1 MQLNGFQLEYINMPA
16 ALAVFAAAG
25 AFIVT
30 TGVASL
36 THLPTSRRWAAI
48 ITRLILL
55 LLFLLIVGGAR
66 WERTN
71 KRLEVIVL
79 RDVGGSMQ
87 YVPKP
92 GGQDLQQTIK
102 QWVTDAS
109 ARKPSDDSIGVISF
123 DGQSRVDAMPATTLN
138 WSVSSINEPVNG
150 TDVAGAINMARA
162 LFTRDAM
169 HRLVLAWDGNS
180 TDGDLDAALSA
191 SAASHVPIDVVPLRY
206 RIENAVLMDK
216 LIAPELKREKEPFTL
231 DVLLHNTAP
240 TPVAGTL
247 IINDG
252 RDLLSRQRVQL
263 TAGANVIHVKAP
275 PREPG
280 LRRFHATFE
289 PDGRVA
295 GADAIRSAD
304 AFTLVRGTGRLLYV
318 DAVEEGGG
326 RPLLDALSAQGITI
340 RREDHI
346 TPDHFPDSAA
356 ALQAYDAVILADVP
370 RGEGGLSVEQEQLLT
385 SYVHDVGGGLVMI
398 GGPHTFG
405 AGGWIGSSLEKI
417 LPVDCSMPAQRMM
430 PAGALAVVL
439 DHSGSMGEIVNGSTN
454 TKQQIADEAS
464 VLALQTLSLQD
475 YFGLVAF
482 DTTPTWEVPLALN
495 TNPIASSRA
504 IREVGP
510 AGGTDICPALQ
521 TAADALEKL
530 PPDSVAMR
538 HIILLTDGDSQQG
551 DYASILRRMD
561 AAKITLSTVA
571 VGDDADHQ
579 LLSALASAGH
589 GRYYAVSD
597 PRVLP
602 RIFIK
607 EASVLRRPLITENP
621 NGIPTQLHRSD
632 SNPPQSLARPEPVFG
647 MVLTSRKPS
656 PQVDVPI
663 VAGKE
668 ADPLLASWQAGL
680 GRVTVFTSDA
690 SPRWATRW
698 MASGSFGSFWS
709 QVVRAVE
716 RAPQSADAE
725 LRTVRNGSRV
735 HIELD
740 ALGGDGGFQNFMAA
754 EANVIGP
761 DAKLHAVPLM
771 QTAPGLYVGD
781 IDSKAPGDYVV
792 VTNYRNADS
801 VPRMA
806 VTGFSIDSAREL
818 RDLQSNDAVL
828 HQVASRTGGRM
839 LTAFD
844 PNADLFSRDGL
855 FPSRSYLP
863 LRDIL
868 LPLALA
874 AVLLDVAVRRIA
886 WGKQTLRQV
895 SNAVKQGAR
904 PAVRAVKP
912 MSDQTSSALLR
923 ARDRARKRFVEE
935 SDARH

>member
-1 MQLNGFQLEYINMPA
+1 MQLNGLQLEYISFPA

-25 AFIVT
+25 AFVVT
-30 TGVASL
+30 TGVGNL
-36 THLPTSRRWAAI
+36 THLPMSRRWAAI
-48 ITRLILL
+48 FSRLILL

-71 KRLEVIVL
+71 NRLEVIVL
-79 RDVGGSMQ
+79 RDVGRSTQ

-92 GGQDLQQTIK
+92 RGQDLQQTIK
-102 QWVTDAS
+102 QWITDA
-109 ARKPSDDSIGVISF
+109 ATHKPSDDSIGVISF
-123 DGQSRVDAMPATTLN
+123 DGQSRVDAMPATILN
-138 WSVSSINEPVNG
+138 WRASSIDESEGG
-150 TDVAGAINMARA
+150 TDVASAINMARA
-162 LFTRDAM
+162 MFTKDAM
-169 HRLVLAWDGNS
+169 HRLVLAWNGNA

-191 SAASHVPIDVVPLRY
+191 SAAAHVPIDVVPLRY
-206 RIENAVLMDK
+206 CVADAVLMDK

-231 DVLLHNTAP
+231 DVLLHNTGQSTAS
-240 TPVAGTL
+240 GTL
-247 IINDG
+247 VVKDG
-252 RDLLSRQRVQL
+252 SELLSRQRIAL
-263 TAGANVIHVKAP
+263 SPGANVIHVKAQ
-275 PREPG
+275 PRGPG
-280 LRRFHATFE
+280 LRRFHAMFE
-289 PDGRVA
+289 PDARVA

-318 DAVEEGGG
+318 DAVEDGGG
-326 RPLLDALSAQGITI
+326 RPLLEALASQGVTI
-340 RREDHI
+340 RAEDHI
-346 TPDHFPDSAA
+346 TPEHFPDSAT

-385 SYVHDVGGGLVMI
+385 SYVHDAGGGLVMI

-417 LPVDCSMPAQRMM
+417 LPVNCSMPANRTM
-430 PAGALAVVL
+430 PAGALVVVL
-439 DHSGSMGEIVNGSTN
+439 DHSGSMGEIVNGSTLS
-454 TKQQIADEAS
+454 KQQIADEAS
-464 VLALQTLSLQD
+464 VLALQTLSPQD

-482 DTTPTWEVPLALN
+482 DTTPTWDVPFSLN
-495 TNPIASSRA
+495 TNPLASSRS
-504 IREVGP
+504 IRELGP

-521 TAADALEKL
+521 AAAEALEKL
-530 PPDSVAMR
+530 PAESVAMR

-579 LLSALASAGH
+579 LLSALANAGH

-621 NGIPTQLHRSD
+621 SGIPTQLHRSD
-632 SNPPQSLARPEPVFG
+632 SSLLQSLTQPEPVFG

-668 ADPLLASWQAGL
+668 GDPLLASWQAGL

-690 SPRWATRW
+690 STRW
-698 MASGSFGSFWS
+698 GSRWIGSGGFGGFWS
-709 QVVRAVE
+709 QLVRAVE

-725 LRTVRNGSRV
+725 LRARRIGNAV

-740 ALGGDGGFQNFMAA
+740 ALGGDGGFQNFMAT

-761 DAKLHAVPLM
+761 DAKPRAVTLT

-781 IDSKAPGDYVV
+781 INAKAPGDYVV
-792 VTNYRNADS
+792 VTNYQSSSSA
-801 VPRMA
+801 PGIA
-806 VTGFSIDSAREL
+806 VTGFNIDAAREL
-818 RDLQSNDAVL
+818 RELRSNEAAMRN
-828 HQVASRTGGRM
+828 VAARTGGRV
-839 LTAFD
+839 LAAFD
-844 PNADLFSRDGL
+844 PNADLFTRDGL
-855 FPSRSYLP
+855 LPSRSYLP
-863 LRDIL
+863 LRDVL
-868 LPLALA
+868 FPLALVA
-874 AVLLDVAVRRIA
+874 LLLDVAVRKISLGTQAFRRM
-886 WGKQTLRQV
+886 K
-895 SNAVKQGAR
+895 R
-904 PAVRAVKP
+904 PVWQNNRRAIRAAGP
-912 MSDQTSSALLR
+912 TNEQTSSALLR
-923 ARDRARKRFVEE
+923 ARDRTRKRFVEE
-935 SDARH
+935 TDAVH